1 MNMFNLVKAKQIILH
16 DDNISKDFSKYIPY
30 SVKFTVGEMSS
41 TVTYRDLTINIKNMT
56 GINYAA
62 FPYVQ
67 NAVARTT
74 PYWLTFQIWEKN
86 PTTVRVRFYNE
97 QYSESIKASEWAILI
112 VPYM

>member
-1 MNMFNLVKAKQIILH
+1 MGIFNLVKSDRIILEE
-16 DDNISKDFSKYIPY
+16 DGVSKDFYKYLPY
-30 SVKFTVGEMSS
+30 SVRFTVGELSN
-41 TVTYRDLTINIKNMT
+41 TVTYRDLTINIKDMT
-56 GINYAA
+56 GVNYAA

-67 NAVARTT
+67 NAVGFTT

-97 QYSESIKASEWAILI
+97 HYKESIPQSEWAILV